1 MDHYKMWIDGKWVE
15 AESGKTITVINPATE
30 EAFATIPR
38 GDTADVD
45 KAVAAAKRAFPVW
58 SKKTQAERS
67 RIVSQMAALVRG
79 HAEELGRID
88 TLDHGTPAKGS
99 TFMAAMSADHL
110 EFAAQAARSILG
122 DVIPL
127 RPDVLTYIQR
137 EPIGVCALI
146 TPWNVPL
153 MMVLAKLGPALA
165 VGNTCIIKP
174 PSIDSLAV
182 LKLGEIIEKLALP
195 PGTVNIITGP
205 GDSVGN
211 ALSGHP
217 GVDKVGFTG
226 SCETGKSIMSCASKT
241 VKRIS
246 LELGGKNPFIVLD
259 DADVDSAVAGAIAV
273 AFRNTGMI
281 CASPGRY
288 YIHENIH
295 DRFVEKFIAAAKKI
309 VVGDPRDLKTQ
320 MGPVVSADHREKV
333 EYYIAK
339 GVEEGVTLVL
349 GGKRPVD
356 PPLDKGYYVMPTVF
370 TNVTQNM
377 TIAREEIF
385 GPVVSIMRF
394 SSGDD
399 ILALANDTVF
409 GLSASVWTGDT
420 AKGLR
425 YANEIRAGFVWIN
438 EHMAVSP
445 DLPWGGF
452 RESGIG
458 KESSIYGL
466 YEYTQL
472 KTIYADLSGPGV
484 KPWHML

>member
-1 MDHYKMWIDGKWVE
+1 MQDYKMWIDGKWVD
-15 AESGKTITVINPATE
+15 ADSGETMTVINPATE
-30 EAFATIPR
+30 EAFARIPS
-38 GDTADVD
+38 GGLSDVD
-45 KAVAAAKRAFPVW
+45 KAVAAARRAFPIW
-58 SKKTQAERS
+58 SRKSQAERS
-67 RIVSQMAALVRG
+67 RIVSEMAALIRE
-79 HAEELGRID
+79 HAQELGRID
-88 TLDHGTPAKGS
+88 TLDHGTPAKGAG
-99 TFMAAMSADHL
+99 FMAAMSSDHL
-110 EFAAQAARSILG
+110 DFAAQAARSVMG

-182 LKLGEIIEKLALP
+182 LKMGEIIDKLGLP

-205 GDSVGN
+205 GGTVGD
-211 ALSGHP
+211 ALSGHT

-226 SCETGKSIMSCASKT
+226 SCETGKSIMSCASTT

-259 DADVDSAVAGAIAV
+259 DADVDSAVAGAIVV

-288 YIHENIH
+288 YVHESIH
-295 DRFVEKFIAAAKKI
+295 DQFVEKFVAAAKKI
-309 VVGDPRDLKTQ
+309 VVGDPQDLKTQ
-320 MGPVVSADHREKV
+320 MGPVVSAEHRDKV
-333 EYYIAK
+333 EYYIRS
-339 GVEEGVTLVL
+339 GVEEGATLVL
-349 GGKRPVD
+349 GGKRPTE
-356 PPLDKGYYVMPTVF
+356 PPLNKGYYVMPTVF
-370 TNVTQNM
+370 TNVTQEM

-385 GPVVSIMRF
+385 GPVVCILKF

-399 ILALANDTVF
+399 ILGLANDNVF
-409 GLSASVWTGDT
+409 GLSASVWTKDT

-425 YANEIRAGFVWIN
+425 YANELKAGFIWIN

-445 DLPWGGF
+445 ELPWGGF

-472 KTIYADLSGPGV
+472 KTIYADLSAPGP